1 MTLVNHER
9 LGRIAP
15 LISLPHGCV
24 RGLNVVCEPRR
35 VEQGAGGTASDKLGA
50 QGVAPRGIDRQ
61 SQGHDFVVGPRPGD
75 EFGQP
80 A

>member
-35 VEQGAGGTASDKLGA
+35 VEQWISLAIARQLGLDRSQEWRLAGELK
-50 QGVAPRGIDRQ
+50 RQ
-61 SQGHDFVVGPRPGD
+61 RLIVRK
-75 EFGQP
+75 
-80 A
+80 